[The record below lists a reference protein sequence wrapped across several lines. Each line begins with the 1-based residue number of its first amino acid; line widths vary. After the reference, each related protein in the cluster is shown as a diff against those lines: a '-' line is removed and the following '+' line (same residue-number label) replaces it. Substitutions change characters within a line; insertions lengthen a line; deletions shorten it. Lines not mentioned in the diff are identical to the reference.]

1 MLPWY
6 LTDQYK
12 ALKQSTTA
20 PLATGEDMYLTETFE
35 PLLQAGALDVVH
47 PDLLTS
53 GGILETKKLGDLAAR
68 YGASMALHMC
78 ESPISAL
85 AGAHMATA
93 SENFFVQEHDAFDSD
108 WWQELIIGPVKPIV
122 KDGFT
127 EITDAPGLGIISL
140 NEDLIREHGPMKGKE
155 VWMSTDEWNEETSLD
170 RIWS

>member
-1 MLPWY
+1 M
-6 LTDQYK
+6 TGQYGE
-12 ALKQSTTA
+12 LKHATTA
-20 PLATGEDMYLTETFE
+20 PIATGEDMYLAESFE

-78 ESPISAL
+78 ESPVSAL

-93 SENFFVQEHDAFDSD
+93 SENFFAQEHDAFDSE
-108 WWQELIIGPVKPIV
+108 WWQDLIIGPVKPIV

-127 EITDAPGLGIISL
+127 VVTDAPGLGIEGL
-140 NEDLIREHGPMKGKE
+140 NEDLIREHGPMKNKD
-155 VWMSTDEWNEETSLD
+155 VWVSTDEWNQETSLD